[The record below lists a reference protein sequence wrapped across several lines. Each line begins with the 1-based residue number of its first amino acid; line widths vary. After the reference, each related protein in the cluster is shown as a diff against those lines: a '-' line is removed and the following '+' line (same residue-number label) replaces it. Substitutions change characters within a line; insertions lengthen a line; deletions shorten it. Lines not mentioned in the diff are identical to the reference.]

1 MADLVPAASSENDSG
16 WQLFYGDETEEY
28 LDEPGNVTSIR
39 LSDVLAFEPRLEEV
53 FGSTA
58 GTAFEWD
65 ESAIRFTEAE
75 AG

>member
-28 LDEPGNVTSIR
+28 LDEPGNVMSIR

-58 GTAFEWD
+58 GTALEWD